1 LTPDRKLKFTAL
13 LHHVSI
19 DLLRES
25 YKFTFAAKSY
35 AREKDA
41 NQWVKTFWWQIGA

>member
-1 LTPDRKLKFTAL
+1 VKQRRWELKFTAL

-25 YKFTFAAKSY
+25 YYGLKKQA
-35 AREKDA
+35 ARE
-41 NQWVKTFWWQIGA
+41 WMG